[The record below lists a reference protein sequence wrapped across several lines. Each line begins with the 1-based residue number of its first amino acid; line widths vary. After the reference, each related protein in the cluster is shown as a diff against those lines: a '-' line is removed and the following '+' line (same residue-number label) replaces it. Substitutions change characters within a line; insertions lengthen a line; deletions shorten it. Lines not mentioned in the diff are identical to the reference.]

1 MKKKVIEFIK
11 ENSMIQSGDKVLVA
25 LSGGPDS
32 VCLLHILSEL
42 RELLHIEVYAAHV
55 NHCLRGESAL
65 GDEAYVEELCKK
77 LNIKCFVKRV
87 DINKISEERNIST
100 EMAGREERYSFF
112 EELKEKY
119 SLDKIAIA
127 HNAND
132 QAETLIMRALRGT
145 GIEGL
150 VGIRPVRDEIFIRP
164 ILVLRRNEIEEYCE
178 ENKLNPRIDETNL
191 EEIYSRNKI
200 RLKAIPFIQE
210 NFNPDIVTTLN
221 RLAYSCSKDVEFI
234 QEEVE
239 KRYPKL
245 CSKEGKSI
253 VIDEK
258 AFEEKEAILTRII
271 KKALVEVSAKYNNFE
286 LKHIHDIISLKGR
299 GTGKRVNI
307 TNGVI
312 AINEYGKIRITLVE
326 KVKVKEEKVLN
337 LSNIKKELDENN
349 KVVIEDKILG
359 NYELIVE
366 DFKKGEKFS
375 KDRFIKS
382 FDYDKISSIDIRFR
396 QNGDKIIPL
405 GMKSS
410 KKLKDI
416 FINNKIPKEERDFIP
431 LVLFNNEIA
440 WIVGSNVSETF
451 KVTNKTKKVIK
462 ITFKGKE
469 N

>member
-1 MKKKVIEFIK
+1 MKKKVIDFIK
-11 ENSMIQSGDKVLVA
+11 ENSMIKSGDKVLVA

-32 VCLLHILSEL
+32 VCLLHILSEI
-42 RELLHIEVYAAHV
+42 RDLLHIEVYAAHV

-65 GDEAYVEELCKK
+65 KDEAYVKELCKR
-77 LNIKCFVKRV
+77 LNIECFVKRV
-87 DINKISEERNIST
+87 DINKISKERNIST
-100 EMAGREERYSFF
+100 EMAGREERYKFF
-112 EELKEKY
+112 EELKNKY

-150 VGIRPVRDEIFIRP
+150 VGIRPVRDGIFIRP
-164 ILVLRRNEIEEYCE
+164 ILILRRKEIEEYCE
-178 ENKLNPRIDETNL
+178 INNLKPRIDETNL

-200 RLKAIPFIQE
+200 RLKAIPFIE
-210 NFNPDIVTTLN
+210 KNFNPDIVTALN

-239 KRYPKL
+239 KRFPKL
-245 CSKEGKSI
+245 CVRENNSI
-253 VIDEK
+253 VIKEE
-258 AFEEKEAILTRII
+258 AFNEKESILTRII
-271 KKALVEVSAKYNNFE
+271 KKALVEVSSKHNNFE
-286 LKHIHDIISLKGR
+286 LKHIHDIIALKDK
-299 GTGKRVNI
+299 GTGKKINI
-307 TNGVI
+307 TNGVV
-312 AINEYGKIRITLVE
+312 ALNEYGQIRIKLVDIP
-326 KVKVKEEKVLN
+326 KIKENKVLN
-337 LSNIKKELDENN
+337 LENIKNELDE
-349 KVVIEDKILG
+349 KKKFIIEDDILG
-359 NYELIVE
+359 KYELIVE

-382 FDYDKISSIDIRFR
+382 FDYDKISNIDIRFR

-451 KVTNKTKKVIK
+451 KVTNKTKKIIK
-462 ITFKGKE
+462 ITFRGKE

>member
-1 MKKKVIEFIK
+1 MKKKVIDFIQ
-11 ENSMIQSGDKVLVA
+11 ENSMIKSGDKVLVA

-42 RELLHIEVYAAHV
+42 RDLLHIEVYAAHV

-65 GDEAYVEELCKK
+65 KDEAYVEELCKS
-77 LNIKCFVKRV
+77 LNIECFVKRV

-100 EMAGREERYSFF
+100 EMAGREERYKFF
-112 EELKEKY
+112 EKLKTEH

-164 ILVLRRNEIEEYCE
+164 ILILRRNEIEEYCE
-178 ENKLNPRIDETNL
+178 INNLKPRIDETNL

-200 RLKAIPFIQE
+200 RLKAIPFIE
-210 NFNPDIVTTLN
+210 KNFNPDIVTALN

-239 KRYPKL
+239 KRFPKL
-245 CSKEGKSI
+245 CVRENNSI
-253 VIDEK
+253 VIKEE
-258 AFEEKEAILTRII
+258 AFNEKETILTRII
-271 KKALVEVSAKYNNFE
+271 KKALFEVSSKHNNFE
-286 LKHIHDIISLKGR
+286 LKHIYDIIALKDK
-299 GTGKRVNI
+299 GTGKQINI
-307 TNGVI
+307 TNGVV
-312 AINEYGKIRITLVE
+312 ALNEYGQIRIKLVDIS
-326 KVKVKEEKVLN
+326 KIKENKVLN
-337 LSNIKKELDENN
+337 LENIKNELDEKK
-349 KVVIEDKILG
+349 KVIIEDKILG
-359 NYELIVE
+359 KYELIVE

-382 FDYDKISSIDIRFR
+382 FDYDKISNIEIRFR

-462 ITFKGKE
+462 ITFGGKE

>member
-42 RELLHIEVYAAHV
+42 RDLLHIEVYAAHV

-65 GDEAYVEELCKK
+65 GDETYVKELCKK

-87 DINKISEERNIST
+87 DINKISKERNIST
-100 EMAGREERYSFF
+100 EMAGREERYNFF
-112 EELKEKY
+112 EELKKEY

-150 VGIRPVRDEIFIRP
+150 VGIRPVRDRIFIRP
-164 ILVLRRNEIEEYCE
+164 ILVLKRNEIEQYCE
-178 ENKLNPRIDETNL
+178 VNNLNPRIDETNL

-200 RLKAIPFIQE
+200 RLKAIPFIQK

-239 KRYPKL
+239 KRYTKL
-245 CSKEGKSI
+245 CSKEGRSI
-253 VIDEK
+253 IIDEK
-258 AFEEKEAILTRII
+258 AFDEKEAVLTRII
-271 KKALVEVSAKYNNFE
+271 KKALVEVSTKFNNFE
-286 LKHIHDIISLKGR
+286 LKHIYDIISLKER
-299 GTGKRVNI
+299 GTGKKINI

-312 AINEYGKIRITLVE
+312 AINEYGKIKITLAE
-326 KVKVKEEKVLN
+326 EVKAKERKVLN
-337 LSNIKKELDENN
+337 LSSIKKEFDEKN
-349 KVVIEDKILG
+349 KVIIEDEVLG

-396 QNGDKIIPL
+396 QNGDKIVPL

-416 FINNKIPKEERDFIP
+416 FINNKVPKEERDFIP

>member
-1 MKKKVIEFIK
+1 MKKKVIDFIK
-11 ENSMIQSGDKVLVA
+11 ENSMIESGDKVLVA

-65 GDEAYVEELCKK
+65 KDEAYVEELCKN

-87 DINKISEERNIST
+87 DINKISEEQNIST
-100 EMAGREERYSFF
+100 EMAGREERYKFF
-112 EELKEKY
+112 EEIKNEY

-150 VGIRPVRDEIFIRP
+150 VGIKSVRDGIFIRP
-164 ILVLRRNEIEEYCE
+164 ILILRRKEIEEYCKI
-178 ENKLNPRIDETNL
+178 NNLNPRIDETNL

-200 RLKAIPFIQE
+200 RLKAIPFIEE

-239 KRYPKL
+239 KRFPKL
-245 CSKEGKSI
+245 CIKENHSI
-253 VIDEK
+253 LIKEE
-258 AFEEKEAILTRII
+258 AFNEKEALLTRII
-271 KKALVEVSAKYNNFE
+271 KKALFEVSSKHNNFE
-286 LKHIHDIISLKGR
+286 LKHIQDIIALKDK
-299 GTGKRVNI
+299 GTGKQINI

-312 AINEYGKIRITLVE
+312 ALNEYGDIRIKLVDS
-326 KVKVKEEKVLN
+326 KKAKENKVLN
-337 LSNIKKELDENN
+337 LENIKDELDKNQ
-349 KVVIEDKILG
+349 KVVIEDDILG

-366 DFKKGEKFS
+366 DLKKGEKFS

-382 FDYDKISSIDIRFR
+382 FDYDKISNIDIRFR

-416 FINNKIPKEERDFIP
+416 FINNKVPKEERDFIP

>member
-1 MKKKVIEFIK
+1 
-11 ENSMIQSGDKVLVA
+11 
-25 LSGGPDS
+25 
-32 VCLLHILSEL
+32 
-42 RELLHIEVYAAHV
+42 
-55 NHCLRGESAL
+55 
-65 GDEAYVEELCKK
+65 
-77 LNIKCFVKRV
+77 
-87 DINKISEERNIST
+87 T
-100 EMAGREERYSFF
+100 EMAGREERYKFF
-112 EELKEKY
+112 EELKNEY

-150 VGIRPVRDEIFIRP
+150 VGIKPVRDGIFIRP
-164 ILVLRRNEIEEYCE
+164 ILILRRKEIEEYCE
-178 ENKLNPRIDETNL
+178 INNLNPRIDETNL

-200 RLKAIPFIQE
+200 RLKAIPFIE
-210 NFNPDIVTTLN
+210 DNFNPDIVATLN

-239 KRYPKL
+239 KRFPKL
-245 CSKEGKSI
+245 CIKENHSI
-253 VIDEK
+253 LIKEE
-258 AFEEKEAILTRII
+258 AFNEKEALLTRII
-271 KKALVEVSAKYNNFE
+271 KKALFEVSSKHNNFE
-286 LKHIHDIISLKGR
+286 LKHIQDIIALKDK
-299 GTGKRVNI
+299 GTGKQINI

-312 AINEYGKIRITLVE
+312 ALNEYGDIRIKLVDS
-326 KVKVKEEKVLN
+326 KKAKENKVLN
-337 LSNIKKELDENN
+337 LENIKDELDKNQ
-349 KVVIEDKILG
+349 KVVIEDDILG

-366 DFKKGEKFS
+366 DLKKGEKFS

-382 FDYDKISSIDIRFR
+382 FDYDKISNIDIRFR

>member
-1 MKKKVIEFIK
+1 MKKKVIDFIK
-11 ENSMIQSGDKVLVA
+11 ENSMIKSGDKVLVA

-42 RELLHIEVYAAHV
+42 KELLHIEVYAAHV

-65 GDEAYVEELCKK
+65 KDEAYVEELCKN

-87 DINKISEERNIST
+87 DINKISEEKNIST
-100 EMAGREERYSFF
+100 EMAGREERYKFF
-112 EELKEKY
+112 EELKNEY

-150 VGIRPVRDEIFIRP
+150 VGIKPVRDGIFIRP
-164 ILVLRRNEIEEYCE
+164 ILILRRKEIEEYCE
-178 ENKLNPRIDETNL
+178 INNLTPRIDETNL

-200 RLKAIPFIQE
+200 RLKAIPFIEE
-210 NFNPDIVTTLN
+210 NFNPDIVNTLN

-239 KRYPKL
+239 KRFTKL
-245 CSKEGKSI
+245 CIKENNSI
-253 VIDEK
+253 LIKEE
-258 AFEEKEAILTRII
+258 AFNAKEALLTRII
-271 KKALVEVSAKYNNFE
+271 KKALFEVSSKHNNFE
-286 LKHIHDIISLKGR
+286 LKHIQDIIALKDK
-299 GTGKRVNI
+299 GTGKQINI

-312 AINEYGKIRITLVE
+312 ALNEYGDIRIKLVDSK
-326 KVKVKEEKVLN
+326 KVKDNKVLN
-337 LSNIKKELDENN
+337 LENIKDELDKNQ
-349 KVVIEDKILG
+349 KVVIEDDILG

-366 DFKKGEKFS
+366 DLKKGEKFS

-382 FDYDKISSIDIRFR
+382 FDYDKISNIDIRFR

>member
-1 MKKKVIEFIK
+1 MIKKVKEFIK
-11 ENSMIQSGDKVLVA
+11 DNSMIQSGDKVLVA

-32 VCLLHILSEL
+32 ACLLHILSEL
-42 RELLHIEVYAAHV
+42 RELLNIEIYAAHV

-65 GDEAYVEELCKK
+65 GDEEYVQELCQK
-77 LNIKCFVKRV
+77 LNIKCFVRRV
-87 DINKISEERNIST
+87 DINKISKERNIST
-100 EMAGREERYSFF
+100 EMAGREERYKFF
-112 EELKEKY
+112 EELKEEH

-150 VGIRPVRDEIFIRP
+150 VGIRPVRDGIFIRP
-164 ILVLRRNEIEEYCE
+164 ILVLRRNEIEEYCKKK
-178 ENKLNPRIDETNL
+178 NLNPRIDETNL
-191 EEIYSRNKI
+191 EDIYSRNKI

-210 NFNPDIVTTLN
+210 NFNPDIVTALN

-245 CSKEGKSI
+245 CISERNSVVIKE
-253 VIDEK
+253 E
-258 AFEEKEAILTRII
+258 AFKEREAILSRII
-271 KKALVEVSAKYNNFE
+271 KKALVEVSSKHSNFE
-286 LKHIHDIISLKGR
+286 LKHIHDIISLKEK
-299 GTGKRVNI
+299 GTGKQINI
-307 TNGVI
+307 TNGVV
-312 AINEYGKIRITLVE
+312 ALNEYGQIRIKLIDDKKE
-326 KVKVKEEKVLN
+326 KETKVLN
-337 LSNIKKELDENN
+337 LKNVKEELDVN
-349 KVVIEDKILG
+349 KEITISDEILG
-359 NYELIVE
+359 IYELKVE

-382 FDYDKISSIDIRFR
+382 FDYDKISSVDIRFR
-396 QNGDKIIPL
+396 KNGDKIIPL
-405 GMKSS
+405 GMKSA

-416 FINNKIPKEERDFIP
+416 FINNKIPKDERDFIP
-431 LVLFNNEIA
+431 LVIFNDEIS
-440 WIVGSNVSETF
+440 WIVGHNVSETF

-462 ITFKGKE
+462 ITFKGKG

>member
-1 MKKKVIEFIK
+1 MKKKVLDFIK

-42 RELLHIEVYAAHV
+42 RDLLHIEVYAAHV

-65 GDEAYVEELCKK
+65 KDEAYVKNLCKI

-87 DINKISEERNIST
+87 DINKISKERNIST
-100 EMAGREERYSFF
+100 EMAGREERYKFF
-112 EELKEKY
+112 EELKNENL
-119 SLDKIAIA
+119 LDKIAIA

-150 VGIRPVRDEIFIRP
+150 VGIKPVRDGFFIRP
-164 ILVLRRNEIEEYCE
+164 ILILRRNEIEKYCE
-178 ENKLNPRIDETNL
+178 NNDLNPRIDETNL
-191 EEIYSRNKI
+191 EDIYSRNKI
-200 RLKAIPFIQE
+200 RLKAIPFIE
-210 NFNPDIVTTLN
+210 NNFNPDIVTTLN

-239 KRYPKL
+239 KRFPNL
-245 CSKEGKSI
+245 CIKEKNGITIK
-253 VIDEK
+253 EE
-258 AFEEKEAILTRII
+258 AFDEKEALLTRII
-271 KKALVEVSAKYNNFE
+271 KKALVEVSSKHNNFE
-286 LKHIHDIISLKGR
+286 LKHIYDIIDLKHK
-299 GTGKRVNI
+299 GTGKQINI
-307 TNGVI
+307 TNGIV
-312 AINEYGKIRITLVE
+312 ALNEYGQIKIKLINSQ
-326 KVKVKEEKVLN
+326 KIKENKVLN
-337 LSNIKKELDENN
+337 LENIKYELDKNQ
-349 KVVIEDKILG
+349 KVVIEDSILG
-359 NYELIVE
+359 KYELIVE

-375 KDRFIKS
+375 RDRFIKS
-382 FDYDKISSIDIRFR
+382 FDYDKISNIDIRFR

-416 FINNKIPKEERDFIP
+416 FINNKVPKEERDFIP

-440 WIVGSNVSETF
+440 WVIGFNVSETF